1 MVHLL
6 SGTTDTVVDRITLGA
21 KSVFICGCVSSI
33 TKKPNCSIFSIYNF
47 RMSIKNPAVTNG

>member
-33 TKKPNCSIFSIYNF
+33 TK
-47 RMSIKNPAVTNG
+47 NPIVQYFQHRILECL